1 MKSFLLLVVFTVLSL
16 ATNAQSK
23 NDATYEYF
31 IDVYLAW
38 GGNNYIPNVYFENDV
53 SKYIYD
59 ANGEKLKF
67 KSRSAVINYFT
78 KLGWTFV
85 QDIVTG
91 MATSSNNSS
100 EYILLK
106 KQIENIQDAKKGL
119 IFEDEVKKK

>member
-1 MKSFLLLVVFTVLSL
+1 MKRFLLLVVFTVLSL

-23 NDATYEYF
+23 NDGTYEYF
-31 IDVYLAW
+31 IEVYLAW
-38 GGNNYIPNVYFENDV
+38 DGKNHIPNVYFENDV

-85 QDIVTG
+85 QVFVTG
-91 MATSSNNSS
+91 SDNSS

>member
-1 MKSFLLLVVFTVLSL
+1 MKRFLLLVVFTVLSL

-31 IDVYLAW
+31 IEVYLEW
-38 GGNNYIPNVYFENDV
+38 GGKNHIPNVYFENDV

-85 QDIVTG
+85 QVFVTG
-91 MATSSNNSS
+91 SDNSS

-106 KQIENIQDAKKGL
+106 KQIENTQDAKKGL

>member
-1 MKSFLLLVVFTVLSL
+1 MKRFLLLVVFTVLSL

-31 IDVYLAW
+31 IEVYLAW
-38 GGNNYIPNVYFENDV
+38 DGKNHIPNVYFENDV

-85 QDIVTG
+85 QVFV
-91 MATSSNNSS
+91 
-100 EYILLK
+100 
-106 KQIENIQDAKKGL
+106 ENIQDAKKGL

>member
-1 MKSFLLLVVFTVLSL
+1 MKRFLLLVVFTVLSL

-31 IDVYLAW
+31 IEVYLEW
-38 GGNNYIPNVYFENDV
+38 GGKNHIPNVYFENDV
-53 SKYIYD
+53 NKYIYD

-91 MATSSNNSS
+91 SDNSS
-100 EYILLK
+100 EHILLK

>member
-1 MKSFLLLVVFTVLSL
+1 MSL
-16 ATNAQSK
+16 TTNAQNK
-23 NDATYEYF
+23 NEGSYEYY
-31 IDVYLAW
+31 IEVYLEW
-38 GGNNYIPNVYFENDV
+38 GGKNHIPNVYFENDE
-53 SKYIYD
+53 SKNIFD

-91 MATSSNNSS
+91 STNNS
-100 EYILLK
+100 ERLLLK

-119 IFEDEVKKK
+119 IFEDDLKKK

>member
-1 MKSFLLLVVFTVLSL
+1 MKRFLLLVVFTVLSL

-31 IDVYLAW
+31 IEVYLEW
-38 GGNNYIPNVYFENDV
+38 GGKNYIPNVYFENDD

-59 ANGEKLKF
+59 ANGGKLKF

-85 QDIVTG
+85 QHIVTG
-91 MATSSNNSS
+91 SNNSY
-100 EYILLK
+100 EHILLK

>member
-1 MKSFLLLVVFTVLSL
+1 MKRFLLLVVFTVLSL

-31 IDVYLAW
+31 IDVYLEW
-38 GGNNYIPNVYFENDV
+38 GGKNHIPNVYFENDD

-91 MATSSNNSS
+91 SDNSS

>member
-1 MKSFLLLVVFTVLSL
+1 MKRFLLLVVFTVLSL

-31 IDVYLAW
+31 IEVYLAW
-38 GGNNYIPNVYFENDV
+38 DGKNHIPNVYFENDV

-85 QDIVTG
+85 QVFVTG
-91 MATSSNNSS
+91 SDNSS

>member
-1 MKSFLLLVVFTVLSL
+1 MKRLLLLVVFTVLSL

-38 GGNNYIPNVYFENDV
+38 GGNNYIPSVYFENDV
-53 SKYIYD
+53 SRIYD

-91 MATSSNNSS
+91 SDNSS

>member
-1 MKSFLLLVVFTVLSL
+1 MKKLFLLVVFTFLSL

-38 GGNNYIPNVYFENDV
+38 GGKNYIPSVYFENDV
-53 SKYIYD
+53 PKYIYD

-91 MATSSNNSS
+91 SDNSS
-100 EYILLK
+100 ESILLK

>member
-1 MKSFLLLVVFTVLSL
+1 MKRFLLLVVFTVLSL

-31 IDVYLAW
+31 IEVYLAW
-38 GGNNYIPNVYFENDV
+38 DGKNHIPNVYFENDV

-85 QDIVTG
+85 QDIVIG
-91 MATSSNNSS
+91 SDNSS

>member
-1 MKSFLLLVVFTVLSL
+1 MKKLLLLSIFAVFSL

-31 IDVYLAW
+31 IEVYLEW
-38 GGNNYIPNVYFENDV
+38 GGKNHIPNVYFENDEG
-53 SKYIYD
+53 KYIYD

-67 KSRSAVINYFT
+67 KSSSAVINYFT

-85 QDIVTG
+85 QYIVTG
-91 MATSSNNSS
+91 SNNSS
-100 EYILLK
+100 KHILLK

>member
-1 MKSFLLLVVFTVLSL
+1 MKKLFLLAVFTVLSL
-16 ATNAQSK
+16 TTNAQNK
-23 NDATYEYF
+23 NEGSYEYY
-31 IDVYLAW
+31 IEVYLEW
-38 GGNNYIPNVYFENDV
+38 GGKNHIPNVYFENDE
-53 SKYIYD
+53 SKNIFD

-91 MATSSNNSS
+91 STNNS
-100 EYILLK
+100 ERLLLK

-119 IFEDEVKKK
+119 IFEDDLKKK

>member
-1 MKSFLLLVVFTVLSL
+1 MKKLLLLVVFMVLSL

-31 IDVYLAW
+31 IEVYLEW
-38 GGNNYIPNVYFENDV
+38 GGKNYIPNVYFENDNN
-53 SKYIYD
+53 KYIYN

-91 MATSSNNSS
+91 SNNSS

>member
-1 MKSFLLLVVFTVLSL
+1 MKRFLLLVVFTVLSL

-31 IDVYLAW
+31 IDVYLAL

-53 SKYIYD
+53 SKIYD
-59 ANGEKLKF
+59 ANGEKLTF

-91 MATSSNNSS
+91 SDNSS

>member
-1 MKSFLLLVVFTVLSL
+1 MKKLLLLVVFTVLSL

-31 IDVYLAW
+31 IEVYLEW
-38 GGNNYIPNVYFENDV
+38 GGKNYIPNVYFENDD

-59 ANGEKLKF
+59 ANGGKLKF

-85 QDIVTG
+85 QHIVTG
-91 MATSSNNSS
+91 SNNSY
-100 EYILLK
+100 EHILLK

>member
-1 MKSFLLLVVFTVLSL
+1 MKRFLLLVVFTVLSL

-31 IDVYLAW
+31 IEVYLAW
-38 GGNNYIPNVYFENDV
+38 DGKNHIPNVYFENDV

-91 MATSSNNSS
+91 SDNSS

>member
-1 MKSFLLLVVFTVLSL
+1 MKRFLLLVVFTVLSL

-31 IDVYLAW
+31 IEVYLEW
-38 GGNNYIPNVYFENDV
+38 GGKNHIPNVYFENDEG
-53 SKYIYD
+53 KYIYD

-78 KLGWTFV
+78 KIGWTFV

-91 MATSSNNSS
+91 SDNSS

>member
-1 MKSFLLLVVFTVLSL
+1 MKRFLLLVVFTVLSL

-38 GGNNYIPNVYFENDV
+38 DGKNHIPNVYFENDV

-85 QDIVTG
+85 QVFVTG
-91 MATSSNNSS
+91 SDNSS